1 MKLFITPITVL
12 ISSLLL
18 LTGCGSKTA
27 SARKQAISFH
37 STSTASNPM
46 YQTDVSGVDTQ
57 TSRSYTPPRSRARPR
72 DNQQLA
78 HTVLGALLSD
88 DALNNSHIQVASY
101 HGDLLVVGEVQN
113 KANIAQAQSILRE
126 TQGVKS
132 VALELKPTKNNS
144 VSQQAN
150 DSRTTTKVRKKL
162 QALGV
167 SFSHLQIITNGGKVY
182 LMGSVTA
189 EEKRQISHAL
199 YQIQEVQSVQF
210 FR

>member
-1 MKLFITPITVL
+1 MTHFLLPLTAL

-18 LTGCGSKTA
+18 LTGCGSKA
-27 SARKQAISFH
+27 VHARKQTISFH

-57 TSRSYTPPRSRARPR
+57 RSRTYAPPRSRARPR

-88 DALNNSHIQVASY
+88 GSLNNSHIQVASY

-113 KANIAQAQSILRE
+113 QANITQAQSILRE

-144 VSQQAN
+144 VSQQAQ

-162 QALGV
+162 QTLGIT
-167 SFSHLQIITNGGKVY
+167 FSHLQVITNGGKVY
-182 LMGSVTA
+182 LMGSVSA
-189 EEKRQISHAL
+189 EEKQQITHAL

>member
-1 MKLFITPITVL
+1 MTPFLLPLTAL
-12 ISSLLL
+12 ISGLLL
-18 LTGCGSKTA
+18 LTGCNSKTA
-27 SARKQAISFH
+27 NTRKQTISFH

-46 YQTDVSGVDTQ
+46 YQSDVSGVETQ
-57 TSRSYTPPRSRARPR
+57 TTRSYTPLRSRARPR

-101 HGDLLVVGEVQN
+101 QGDLLVVGEVQN
-113 KANIAQAQSILRE
+113 QANIAQAQNILRE

-132 VALELKPTKNNS
+132 VALELKPKQNNS
-144 VSQQAN
+144 ISQQAQ

-162 QALGV
+162 QTLGV
-167 SFSHLQIITNGGKVY
+167 SFSHLQVITNGGKVY
-182 LMGSVTA
+182 LMGSVSA
-189 EEKRQISHAL
+189 EEKQQISHAL

-210 FR
+210 FQ